1 MPFAEALRPSEI
13 AILQVGLHPCRRRA
27 RAHAFAR
34 RHSDGPCRSRALW
47 GPRSAVC
54 RWMPSLFGGYAALD
68 VLDDSGDAHG
78 PSGGTAGWGR
88 RWPGAVPAP
97 VPAVVEQR
105 PQFEGKSVV
114 GELVK
119 GLGGQVVELLLS

>member
-1 MPFAEALRPSEI
+1 
-13 AILQVGLHPCRRRA
+13 
-27 RAHAFAR
+27 
-34 RHSDGPCRSRALW
+34 
-47 GPRSAVC
+47 
-54 RWMPSLFGGYAALD
+54 MPSLFGGYAALD